1 MNGLH
6 FPQILETK
14 MKYFMGA
21 YASSPNVGDW
31 DPALETDHSLRLLTS
46 KRVSRPQVQRAF
58 FI

>member
-1 MNGLH
+1 
-6 FPQILETK
+6 

-31 DPALETDHSLRLLTS
+31 DPALETAYSLRLLTS
-46 KRVSRPQVQRAF
+46 KRVSRPLVLSTF